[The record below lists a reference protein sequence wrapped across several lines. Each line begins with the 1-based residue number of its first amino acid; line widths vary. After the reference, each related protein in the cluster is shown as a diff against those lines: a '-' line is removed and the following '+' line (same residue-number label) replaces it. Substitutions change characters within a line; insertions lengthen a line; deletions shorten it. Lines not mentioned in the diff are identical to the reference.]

1 MFRISDEEWERDR
14 KELKVLQYESESG
27 DFSFSYR
34 DRAAAYVEIL
44 KQRRAAPPA
53 GRDTKKKA
61 PPTDSPPGV
70 ETAAASADT
79 NRQPPTDEKKPS
91 RLTLASARARSLI
104 LRARPDA
111 GHTCDGSS
119 AEEPATPDPA
129 RHVGP
134 AATEPPD
141 PARPAA
147 TERPGPRPR
156 KVERVTVVSSDI
168 VHPHD
173 LLLSFLDAIG
183 VDGSNPRVVKQVI
196 RDRQLRRAITK
207 QTNYAAQRFFSLLR
221 SHNVSFWGVDNLR
234 DAGAKILR
242 EFRRRHVEIAPLSR
256 SIGLSRMTI
265 RSVGQSRK
273 MRMATLILIGTPV
286 GFLDGRF
293 RENRK
298 RESAPN
304 GQSTT

>member
-1 MFRISDEEWERDR
+1 M
-14 KELKVLQYESESG
+14 LQYESESG

-44 KQRRAAPPA
+44 KQRRAAAAPA

-79 NRQPPTDEKKPS
+79 RQPPTDEKKPS

-129 RHVGP
+129 R
-134 AATEPPD
+134 
-141 PARPAA
+141 PAA

-156 KVERVTVVSSDI
+156 EVRVTVVSSDI

-196 RDRQLRRAITK
+196 RDRQLRRAITQ

-256 SIGLSRMTI
+256 RIGLSRMTI
-265 RSVGQSRK
+265 RSVGQSQK

-304 GQSTT
+304 GQPTA